1 MQSLADLSKSPVILV
16 TVCNFFHCNLTFRP
30 TGNILFFTR
39 MATEAKYK
47 NVESDYA
54 YATGA
59 SEDGPALMS
68 WKYSNDV
75 GNGKGNNN
83 GGSHNHIGKGFKINN
98 NIVDILDLAVPQSK
112 IRPIDRLLDR
122 YDWSS
127 ASMTPLLQDTDRPKR
142 AQYDQPLSRPGRP
155 APSPPRRP
163 PAPSQPPPLP
173 PPPAPPARPPGRWA
187 SEFPDRKRPIRKSL
201 WKRAREL
208 VNSIFVRS
216 AATGSRADCF
226 WSH

>member
-1 MQSLADLSKSPVILV
+1 MAMQ
-16 TVCNFFHCNLTFRP
+16 
-30 TGNILFFTR
+30 
-39 MATEAKYK
+39 AKYK
-47 NVESDYA
+47 NVELDYA

-59 SEDGPALMS
+59 SEDGPTRMP

-75 GNGKGNNN
+75 GNSNGNNN
-83 GGSHNHIGKGFKINN
+83 GGSHNHIGKGSKINN

-112 IRPIDRLLDR
+112 VRPIDRLLDR

-127 ASMTPLLQDTDRPKR
+127 ASMTPLLQDTDRPQR
-142 AQYDQPLSRPGRP
+142 AQNDQPLSRPGRP

-163 PAPSQPPPLP
+163 SAPSQPPPLR

-187 SEFPDRKRPIRKSL
+187 SKFSDHKRPIRKSL

-216 AATGSRADCF
+216 AATRSRVDCF